1 MVVPFFALIIQILD
15 DSKYAID
22 MKFFLYALLIA
33 TLFFVCS
40 VFAGDMEEADA
51 AMDKKDYVAALSKY
65 KAAATKGD
73 AFGQLQVGNFYYT
86 GRYGVRQNYSEAIKW
101 YRMAAAQGYADGQF
115 NLGGMYEYGEGVLQ
129 DYLEAVRYYRLA
141 AWQGLPIAQSSLGSM
156 YWEGKGVNHD
166 LVRAHMWMN
175 LAASQGNEVA
185 AKFRERIAEK
195 LSQSQIIQAQKMAR
209 DCQIMKYKNCF

>member
-1 MVVPFFALIIQILD
+1 MNKLVILFLLLFII
-15 DSKYAID
+15 KAW
-22 MKFFLYALLIA
+22 
-33 TLFFVCS
+33 
-40 VFAGDMEEADA
+40 AGDLEEANA
-51 AMDKKDYVAALSKY
+51 AMEKNDYVTALSKY
-65 KAAATKGD
+65 KAAAAKGD
-73 AFGQLQVGNFYYT
+73 AFGQLQVGNFYYS
-86 GRYGVRQNYSEAIKW
+86 GRHGVRQNYSEAIKW
-101 YRMAAAQGYADGQF
+101 YRMAAAQGYADGQY

-195 LSQSQIIQAQKMAR
+195 LSQSQIIQAQKMAK
-209 DCQIMKYKNCF
+209 DCQTMKYKNCY